1 MSNAG
6 RPLVWV
12 LVVILSVLHFVLHVG
27 FGIGRG
33 APDLLTIGL
42 LLVVREVGLGTA
54 AGVGL
59 FFGLLEDSLSVLA
72 FGANSV
78 AMTVVGIFGALTR
91 DLFVGDSRLFMLS
104 YLFVGKWMRDFAQWV
119 LVGEELRQP
128 FADQVLLQGGIG
140 ALYVAL
146 VGLGLTVFIGL
157 TAES

>member
-1 MSNAG
+1 MSGA
-6 RPLVWV
+6 RRSFVWV
-12 LVVILSVLHFVLHVG
+12 LVGALFLLHFVLHVG

-42 LLVVREVGLGTA
+42 LLVAREVGIGTA
-54 AGVGL
+54 AATGL

-78 AMTVVGIFGALTR
+78 AMTAIGILGAFTR
-91 DLFVGDSRLFMLS
+91 DLFVGDSRVFVVS
-104 YLFVGKWMRDFAQWV
+104 YLFMGKLARDFLHWV
-119 LVGEELRQP
+119 LVGDELRRP
-128 FADQVLLQGGIG
+128 FTEQVVVQGGVG

-146 VGLGLTVFIGL
+146 VGLGLTFLIRL